1 MKPIES
7 SRIAVLGLGLMGG
20 SFAAA
25 IRDRCETVIGMDR
38 RPEAVQF
45 ALDHNLIDAGVSEIE
60 EAVSDIDIT
69 ILAAPVRAI
78 LDQISTYARSWPA
91 GSLLLDLGST
101 KQEVVRRMEIL
112 PESVHA
118 LGGHP
123 MCGKELSGIHHADP
137 QIFNDATFILTPL
150 DRTVP
155 EALAMAEALVRAVG
169 SVPLILDPSRQDHLT
184 ATLSHLP
191 YLLSCGLV
199 ATADAVTS
207 GDPAAWEIVAGGFRD
222 TSRISGSDID
232 MMIDILLTN
241 RQEICSAVAAFQGR
255 LGQLTQWVAEE
266 DESAL
271 RESLT
276 KIREERRRMFP

>member
-7 SRIAVLGLGLMGG
+7 SRIVVLGLGLMGG

-25 IRDRCETVIGMDR
+25 IRGRCATVIGMDQQ
-38 RPEAVQF
+38 PETVQF
-45 ALDHNLIDAGVSEIE
+45 ALDHNLIDAGTTEIE
-60 EAVSDIDIT
+60 DAVSKSDIT

-78 LDQISTYARSWPA
+78 LDQIETYAQSWPP
-91 GSLLLDLGST
+91 GSLVLDLGST
-101 KQEVVRRMEIL
+101 KQEIVARMEVL

-137 QIFNDATFILTPL
+137 EIYRQATFILTPL
-150 DRTVP
+150 DRTTP
-155 EALAMAEALVRAVG
+155 EALATAETLVRAVG
-169 SVPLILDPSRQDHLT
+169 SVPLILAPSRQDHLT

-222 TSRISGSDID
+222 TSRIAGSDIH

-241 RQEICSAVAAFQGR
+241 RQEICSAVAAFQGK
-255 LGQLTQWVAEE
+255 LGQLAQWIAEE
-266 DESAL
+266 DESSL
-271 RESLT
+271 REALI
-276 KIREERRRMFP
+276 KIRAERKRMFP